1 MTSSES
7 SADHH
12 GRRRFL
18 GGVIATIQSVIGATL
33 GVILG
38 GSILSPGLAGRREN
52 WLTAGNLSDL
62 VDNEPTAVTIRVARA
77 DGYSQVVDRQVV
89 FLVKSGDAVT
99 ALSSTCT
106 HLGCRVSWNVTSQ
119 ELRCPCHGGVFDR
132 TGAVKSGPPPGPLA
146 SYPTRVD
153 DGRVLVQV

>member
-1 MTSSES
+1 MTQTDSSP
-7 SADHH
+7 DHP

-18 GGVIATIQSVIGATL
+18 GGVITTIQSIIGATL

-52 WLTAGNLSDL
+52 WLTAGSLADL
-62 VDNEPTAVTIRVARA
+62 IDDEPTPVTIRVARE

-89 FLVKSGDAVT
+89 FLVKNGDDVR

-106 HLGCRVSWNVTSQ
+106 HLGCRVSWNVESQ
-119 ELRCPCHGGVFDR
+119 ELRCPCHGGVFNRD
-132 TGAVKSGPPPGPLA
+132 GSVKSGPPPTPLA
-146 SYPTRVD
+146 SFPTRIA
-153 DGRVLVQV
+153 DGRVEVQV